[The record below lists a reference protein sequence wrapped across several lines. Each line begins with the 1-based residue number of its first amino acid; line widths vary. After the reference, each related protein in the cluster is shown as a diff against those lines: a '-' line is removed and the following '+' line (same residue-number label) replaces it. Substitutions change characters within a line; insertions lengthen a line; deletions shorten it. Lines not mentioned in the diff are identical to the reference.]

1 MFYDWYNSAK
11 NDELIRP
18 NMRPIYLLNLM
29 VMYIFF
35 INSNVYA
42 FDDLALMPEDAQ
54 NQVVEYQDELLGQ
67 PDQLQD
73 EQLFKIENQENS
85 LSDTEMITER
95 NDIFFEQDQLQK

>member
-11 NDELIRP
+11 NDELITP

-85 LSDTEMITER
+85 LSNTEMITER
-95 NDIFFEQDQLQK
+95 NDIFFEQD

>member
-1 MFYDWYNSAK
+1 MFFDWYNSDK

-42 FDDLALMPEDAQ
+42 YDDLALMPEEAQ
-54 NQVVEYQDELLGQ
+54 NRVVEYQDELLGQ
-67 PDQLQD
+67 PDLYAKEFRQP
-73 EQLFKIENQENS
+73 
-85 LSDTEMITER
+85 R
-95 NDIFFEQDQLQK
+95 PR